1 MSLYIKILEKIIL
14 PLGDLL
20 LGSSYTKSLSEVRKT
35 VRLDEKSI
43 NELQKKN
50 LENII
55 DFAIK
60 NSEYYKNLNI
70 QVNKDSVYGTIKK
83 FPILEKSILRE
94 NTHSI
99 LTKAS
104 ETLVKN
110 STSGSSGFQT
120 TVFVSKK
127 EQSFY
132 RAIQTTWWE
141 WAGFVQGKPIL
152 QTGITPNRSFEKRIK
167 DYFFRTKY
175 LSAFS
180 LNAVNTQ
187 KAFIWAK
194 EKEAFLGGHASSLYV
209 LAQIAEAQNE
219 NIKFNSAISWG
230 DKLFDHYKTKI
241 EQVFKC
247 RVFET
252 YGASEGLM
260 IASQKDL
267 EYMYIM
273 SPYIYLEILDDNG
286 NEVNDGEMGHIV
298 VTSLIHKSMPLI
310 RYRLGDLG
318 IKLPKSEYPPKRE
331 LALPI
336 LRKVIGRETDI
347 VRTPEGKKLIV
358 HSFTGIFEY
367 FPEIRQFC
375 VIQEKIGG
383 IRIQYIPSE
392 SFKLEVLDAI
402 KKQLMEQIKEP
413 FSIDFELV
421 EFIAPTGSGK
431 PQIVISKL
439 KN

>member
-1 MSLYIKILEKIIL
+1 MSLYTKILEEIIL
-14 PLGDLL
+14 PIGDRLM
-20 LGSSYTKSLSEVRKT
+20 GSTYSRSLKEVRRI
-35 VRLDEKSI
+35 VNLDEESLK
-43 NELQKKN
+43 ELQRKN
-50 LENII
+50 LENTLE
-55 DFAIK
+55 FALK
-60 NSEYYKNLNI
+60 NSQYYKNLNI
-70 QVNKDSVYGTIKK
+70 QGNADSAYNIIKK

-94 NTHSI
+94 NMAEILSHSPEGLI
-99 LTKAS
+99 
-104 ETLVKN
+104 KN

-120 TVFVSKK
+120 TVYVSKE

-152 QTGITPNRSFEKRIK
+152 QTGLSTKRSFEKRIK
-167 DYFFRTKY
+167 DYLFQTKY
-175 LSAFS
+175 LFAFG
-180 LNAVNTQ
+180 LNSENTRE
-187 KAFIWAK
+187 AFQWAK
-194 EKEAFLGGHASSLYV
+194 NKKPFLGGYASSLYV
-209 LAQIAEAQNE
+209 LAQIAETQNE
-219 NIKFNSAISWG
+219 KVKFKSAISWG

-241 EQVFKC
+241 EKVFDC
-247 RVFET
+247 RIYET

-318 IKLPKSEYPPKRE
+318 IKLPQSKYPSKRD
-331 LALPI
+331 LSLPI
-336 LRKVIGRETDI
+336 LQKVIGRETDI
-347 VRTPEGKKLIV
+347 IRTPKGKKLIV

-367 FPEIRQFC
+367 FPEISQFC
-375 VIQEKIGG
+375 VVQEQIDG
-383 IRIQYIPSE
+383 IRIQYIRSE

-402 KKQLMEQIKEP
+402 KKQLSELINEP
-413 FSIDFELV
+413 FSMEFESV
-421 EFIAPTGSGK
+421 ESIASTGSGK